1 MQNLPETVEIV
12 EVSPRDGIQN
22 EAKILPVET
31 KLELVGRAIAAGV
44 RRMEVTSFVN
54 PKRVP
59 QMADAAELAARLPR
73 GRARYIGLALNL
85 KGFERA
91 AEAGLDEVNFVTVA
105 SDTFC
110 RRNQGTDT
118 AENLRIW
125 AEVAAAAQG
134 RIPAAIT
141 VGAAF
146 GCPFEGEV
154 DPERVTSLVSASVQ
168 AGADEVLLADT
179 IGVAVPAQVL
189 GLARRIAPHLGGRGW
204 GLHLH
209 NTRNTG
215 YANALCGQAVGA
227 TVLDAAT
234 GGLGGCPF
242 APRAT
247 GNIATEDL
255 LWMLRREGNC
265 GHGVDLAALL
275 RLSKDLCQRV
285 PAAHTGLLV
294 RAGPFPPVP
303 AVNGAAA

>member
-1 MQNLPETVEIV
+1 MSTDLIV
-12 EVSPRDGIQN
+12 CDVTPRDGLQLLHDAWSVAERVALIDRLSGAGIGRI
-22 EAKILPVET
+22 EAV
-31 KLELVGRAIAAGV
+31 
-44 RRMEVTSFVN
+44 SFVN
-54 PKRVP
+54 PSRVP
-59 QMADAAELAARLPR
+59 QMAEPEAVLAAIARPAGLEVAGLVMNAR
-73 GRARYIGLALNL
+73 GV
-85 KGFERA
+85 ERA
-91 AEAGLDEVNFVTVA
+91 LATQLDEIRFVIVA
-105 SDTFC
+105 SQTFSE
-110 RRNQGTDT
+110 RNQGAGIDETMRAFADAAPRIRKAGRRCT
-118 AENLRIW
+118 AVI
-125 AEVAAAAQG
+125 A
-134 RIPAAIT
+134 
-141 VGAAF
+141 AAF